1 MRTIVAGNWKMHKDR
16 SEAADLIN
24 ALAQHG
30 KGWSPAV
37 EVLVAPAYPFLA
49 DAVQHLRG
57 TRIVVAA
64 QNCHEAAQGAFTG
77 EVSAGMLASIGVGAC
92 IVGHSERRQYFG
104 ETDAAVGRKIA
115 ALFAAGIMPI
125 YCCGE
130 VRHEREEGRHFEVVG
145 RQMDEALK
153 DLDAAS
159 LSRLV
164 VAYEPVWAIGTGLT
178 ASPDQAQEI
187 HAFIR
192 TRLRERFGAAADT
205 VPLLYGG
212 SCKPDN
218 AAGLFGRADINGG
231 LIGGAA
237 LDAGQFAQLVHIAG
251 GTQA

>member
-1 MRTIVAGNWKMHKDR
+1 MHKDR

-24 ALAQHG
+24 ALVQRSE
-30 KGWSPAV
+30 GWSSSV
-37 EVLVAPAYPFLA
+37 QVLVAPPYPFLA
-49 DAVQHLRG
+49 DAVEHLRG

-64 QNCHEAAQGAFTG
+64 QNCHEAAQGAYTG

-104 ETDAAVGRKIA
+104 ETDAAVGRKIG
-115 ALFAAGIMPI
+115 ALLTAGIMPI

-164 VAYEPVWAIGTGLT
+164 VAYEPVWAIGTGKT
-178 ASPDQAQEI
+178 ASPEQAQEV
-187 HAFIR
+187 HALIR
-192 TRLRERFGAAADT
+192 ARVAAADAG
-205 VPLLYGG
+205 VAAGLQILYGG
-212 SCKPDN
+212 SMKPNN
-218 AAGLFGRADINGG
+218 AKELMAQADIDGG

-237 LDAGQFAQLVHIAG
+237 LVAEEFLAICRAG
-251 GTQA
+251 